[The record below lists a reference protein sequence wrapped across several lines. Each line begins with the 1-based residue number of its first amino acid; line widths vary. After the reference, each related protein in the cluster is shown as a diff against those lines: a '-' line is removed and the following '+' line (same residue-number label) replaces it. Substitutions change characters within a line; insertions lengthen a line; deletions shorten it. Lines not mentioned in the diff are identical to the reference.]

1 MPRRLTSSL
10 VAFLT
15 ILVVLTFSLPL
26 LADPP
31 GVYAITGGTVHPVSG
46 PEISDGTVVIRDGLI
61 EAVGAGIAIPADAT
75 VIDAKGMQVYP
86 GLIDAQ
92 TSLGFPQPPSSTR
105 GRRGGGGAAG
115 RSQAAP
121 APLPE
126 TSAAYL
132 AARNVNLSED
142 DLDAKRVTGVTTI
155 VTAPSFGIF
164 NGQSAVLNLGTGDT
178 ETRILRAPAGIQVSF
193 APRAAWTFP
202 DSLMGVIAYIRQSFM
217 DAQQY
222 SAAHA
227 IYDKNPAGLQRPGD
241 NPALVALGSALRKD
255 VPVIFVADS
264 DLMMKRVALIANEFG
279 LRYIISGGRQG
290 YRVADELK
298 RNGAPVLVS
307 VHWPVAPAD
316 KEDREEQPLRV
327 IRDRQ
332 LEPSTPSVLA
342 RSGVLF
348 ALVTG
353 PGKTAEY
360 LSGIRKAIENGLS
373 ADDALR
379 ATTLNPARI
388 LGVERQLGSLERGKI
403 ANVVLSDKG
412 IFDKDAKVKRVFID
426 GREVRLPAEDEKAA
440 QARRGGG
447 GGGGGGTSAGPL
459 EGTWHITVRA
469 ADGDVLFSMTFHVEE
484 GKVSGTYSSDRGS
497 GDIRGGSFD
506 GSVAEFTVSAR
517 GKGEQ
522 EDWVFHGTLTDGK
535 LAGTVATTQGTLP
548 FTGSKGQ

>member
-15 ILVVLTFSLPL
+15 VLVVLAVSLPL
-26 LADPP
+26 IAEPP

-46 PEISDGTVVIRDGLI
+46 PEIPDGTVVIRDGLI

-75 VIDAKGMQVYP
+75 VIDAKGLQVYP

-121 APLPE
+121 TQLPE

-132 AARNVNLSED
+132 AARNVNLTED
-142 DLDAKRVTGVTTI
+142 DLDAKRATGVTTI

-164 NGQSAVLNLGTGDT
+164 NGQSAVLNLGTGDA
-178 ETRILRAPAGIQVSF
+178 ETRIIRAPAGIQVSF

-227 IYDKNPAGLQRPGD
+227 IYDRNPAGLQRPGD
-241 NPALVALGSALRKD
+241 SAALAALGGALRKD

-264 DLMMKRVALIANEFG
+264 DLAMKRVALLANEFG

-290 YRVADELK
+290 YRAADELK

-307 VHWPVAPAD
+307 VHWPAAPAD

-332 LEPSTPSVLA
+332 LEPTTPSVLA
-342 RSGVLF
+342 KSGVLF

-360 LSGIRKAIENGLS
+360 LGGIRKAIENGLS

-388 LGVERQLGSLERGKI
+388 LGVDRQLGSLERGKI

-426 GREVRLPAEDEKAA
+426 GREVRLPTEEEKAA
-440 QARRGGG
+440 QAKRAGGG
-447 GGGGGGTSAGPL
+447 GGGGGASTGPL
-459 EGTWHITVRA
+459 DGTWHISVRA
-469 ADGDVLFSMTFHVEE
+469 ADGDVSFSMTFHVEE

-497 GDIRGGSFD
+497 GDIRNGSFD

-517 GKGEQ
+517 GKGEK

-535 LAGTVATTQGTLP
+535 LAGTVATTLGTLP